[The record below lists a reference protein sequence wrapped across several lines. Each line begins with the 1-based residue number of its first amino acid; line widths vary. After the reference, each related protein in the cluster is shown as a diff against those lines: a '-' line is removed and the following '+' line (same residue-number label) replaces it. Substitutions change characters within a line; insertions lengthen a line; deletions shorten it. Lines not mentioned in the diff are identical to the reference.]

1 LGLVDVAMHTGQS
14 TAFVCLE
21 DDAAGLRATIRMRDA
36 LPQRIPIVLC
46 TTGHSEVAQLLSLA
60 RSNQPLNVSGF
71 GLLDQVCR
79 PEVLLNGDMELIAQA
94 VHGEYVRSETS
105 SGRSGD
111 DVSMRP
117 WDFLPEPLR
126 ESNRDQAADIGR
138 KLNEVGLDLVVT
150 SNWGPPDFAFHSDDL
165 EDLAREEHDR
175 WMQKLLADGWIP
187 SPMKDVGQKLHPLL
201 VPWESLT
208 DEQKDK
214 DRNAVR
220 AIPTLLARAGY
231 AIAPRERNRP
241 AKHVTEQQASDS
253 TDRDCSSS

>member
-1 LGLVDVAMHTGQS
+1 VHTGPS

-46 TTGHSEVAQLLSLA
+46 TTGHSDVARLLALT
-60 RSNQPLNVSGF
+60 RSDQPLNVSGF

-94 VHGEYVRSETS
+94 VHAEFVRSETL

-111 DVSMRP
+111 DISMRP
-117 WDFLPEPLR
+117 WELLPEPLR

-150 SNWGPPDFAFHSDDL
+150 SNWGPPEFTFDADDL

-175 WMQKLLADGWIP
+175 WMQKLLADGWKP
-187 SPMKDVGQKLHPLL
+187 SPVKDVSQKLHPLL
-201 VPWESLT
+201 APWDSLT
-208 DEQKDK
+208 DGQKDK

-220 AIPTLLARAGY
+220 SIPTLLARAGY
-231 AIAPRERNRP
+231 SIVVRDRHQP
-241 AKHVTEQQASDS
+241 AKRVDEQQTTDS
-253 TDRDCSSS
+253 ADQDRSSS